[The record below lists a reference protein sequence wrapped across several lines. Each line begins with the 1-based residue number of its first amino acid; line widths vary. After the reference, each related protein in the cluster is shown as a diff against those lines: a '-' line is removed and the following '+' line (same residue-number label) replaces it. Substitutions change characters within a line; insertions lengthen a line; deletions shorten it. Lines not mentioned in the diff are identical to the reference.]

1 MHPGGGPDVGGL
13 HGVGQHGGVQGAQ
26 PAHAAPAQHLR
37 DAVKT
42 VKENSHLGITR
53 QAFNLTA
60 GQSAFVLSGL
70 VLSSLVL
77 LCVGVSGLSSLV
89 LANLVLFCLGVSG
102 LSSLVCVWSC
112 LVREDRQGELAP
124 RHHQAGLRPHRQ
136 SVSFVLS
143 GLVLSCLSCLVFSVK
158 TVKEN
163 LHLSITRQVF
173 SCSV

>member
-1 MHPGGGPDVGGL
+1 MQIPGVTPSPHQSDTLTLYLSSMSGSVFHTLVSFYSRACWRAKMVQSDCAIQIVYDIITLIKGRCAALLQVPGDAPGLPGGGPDVGGL

-70 VLSSLVL
+70 VLFCLVL
-77 LCVGVSGLSSLV
+77 SC
-89 LANLVLFCLGVSG
+89 LVLFCL
-102 LSSLVCVWSC
+102 
-112 LVREDRQGELAP
+112 
-124 RHHQAGLRPHRQ
+124 
-136 SVSFVLS
+136 VLS
-143 GLVLSCLSCLVFSVK
+143 CLVLSCSG
-158 TVKEN
+158 
-163 LHLSITRQVF
+163 
-173 SCSV
+173 